1 MEFQLFDV
9 VVLTENLPQEKL
21 RRGNMGVIVEIL
33 DEKEGIFIVEFV
45 DDEGYTYAEPILKAT
60 QLLKT
65 YKQPMLA

>member
-33 DEKEGIFIVEFV
+33 DEKEGIFYCRIC
-45 DDEGYTYAEPILKAT
+45 
-60 QLLKT
+60 
-65 YKQPMLA
+65 